1 MLDLAILAILLIGL
15 LIGLKRGFI
24 LQMVHM
30 TGFIVAFIVAYVFYG
45 DLAPNLKLWIPFPTM
60 GDSSTLKMFFDTVG
74 LDTAYYNAIAFAII
88 FFAAKI
94 LWQMIGSMLNF
105 ITHLPILKQLNR
117 WGGAV
122 LGFLEVYLIM
132 FIILYIAAM
141 LPMDSIQKPLTGS
154 FLAESIVKHTPFLS
168 EQVKELWFHDVKQ
181 S

>member
-60 GDSSTLKMFFDTVG
+60 SDSSTLNMFFDTVG
-74 LDTAYYNAIAFAII
+74 LETAYYNAIAFAII

-105 ITHLPILKQLNR
+105 ITHLPILKQVNR
-117 WGGAV
+117 WGGGI

-141 LPMDSIQKPLTGS
+141 LPMDSIQKPLTES
-154 FLAESIVKHTPFLS
+154 FLAETIVKHTPFLS
-168 EQVKELWFHDVKQ
+168 EQVKDLWFNELKQ

>member
-60 GDSSTLKMFFDTVG
+60 GDSSTLNMFFDTVG

-117 WGGAV
+117 WGGGI

-154 FLAESIVKHTPFLS
+154 FLAESIVKNTPFLS